1 MNNEIIDWHQPLSP
15 HFVWKSSTKPKA
27 PSDNKKLKRTST
39 GTCFQDISVVNV
51 IVNTTTNK
59 WKLANLK
66 LRLRDHSVRFRYCE
80 KRHDGNLVKTN
91 HVTSGQQTINDIKI
105 NRNNKDSHKPLGV
118 SSTGSKLNGFS
129 VMMLSSSP
137 FSSTF
142 ENLLEMLMFESPPS
156 ALPLETAV
164 LLTDLQSN
172 MLES

>member
-1 MNNEIIDWHQPLSP
+1 MN
-15 HFVWKSSTKPKA
+15 
-27 PSDNKKLKRTST
+27 
-39 GTCFQDISVVNV
+39 
-51 IVNTTTNK
+51 
-59 WKLANLK
+59 
-66 LRLRDHSVRFRYCE
+66 RDDE
-80 KRHDGNLVKTN
+80 DGN
-91 HVTSGQQTINDIKI
+91 
-105 NRNNKDSHKPLGV
+105 KPLGGA
-118 SSTGSKLNGFS
+118 STGSKLNGFS